1 MLISLPSPF
10 FDGLQNGKERDKR
23 GISLNDCSWM
33 AFPGLSLLVIA
44 VILIL
49 SHLYVTGIQMLAVLW
64 GVPLDYTLGKIPV
77 ASILHSQLPWEKT
90 GWGSSSSHISQLH
103 GRSTHS
109 PSCWVL
115 YPSVQPSWGILV
127 RWQPSQ
133 MISVML
139 ALPMELSSPPAK
151 QRWFHRSPLSS
162 HPNSSGLFASSV
174 VQKLS

>member
-64 GVPLDYTLGKIPV
+64 GYLWIILWGRSQRPPSCTVSFLERRLVEAHPLPTS
-77 ASILHSQLPWEKT
+77 ASFMGSQLT
-90 GWGSSSSHISQLH
+90 
-103 GRSTHS
+103 
-109 PSCWVL
+109 
-115 YPSVQPSWGILV
+115 
-127 RWQPSQ
+127 
-133 MISVML
+133 
-139 ALPMELSSPPAK
+139 ALPAGFFSLVCS
-151 QRWFHRSPLSS
+151 LL
-162 HPNSSGLFASSV
+162 GGY
-174 VQKLS
+174 